1 MPIYRYVCPK
11 CGNELTELMPA
22 AAGRVAGA
30 ERVADADRVT
40 AGGIVDG
47 DMQVTDSKDSKD
59 KVICSNC
66 GSEMVRQLPSSM
78 AFSLKGGGYY
88 STDNK
93 GRK

>member
-1 MPIYRYVCPK
+1 MPIWRYRCDK

-30 ERVADADRVT
+30 DHVSGTEHVSA
-40 AGGIVDG
+40 AGMVDG

-78 AFSLKGGGYY
+78 AFSLKGGGLLQY
-88 STDNK
+88 
-93 GRK
+93 G

>member
-30 ERVADADRVT
+30 DHVSGAGRVAGADHVSGADRVADADRVT

-47 DMQVTDSKDSKD
+47 DM
-59 KVICSNC
+59 
-66 GSEMVRQLPSSM
+66 
-78 AFSLKGGGYY
+78 
-88 STDNK
+88 
-93 GRK
+93 